1 MFLFFLANVVR
12 LAVSVVEAKVS
23 VGALLCTSTCN
34 EEIFGCFIVIH
45 SMTGISFLFLYNIA
59 IVLLICYPPPRSWL
73 SSSWPFERPGRMPG
87 RLEMLC

>member
-1 MFLFFLANVVR
+1 LFLFFLANVVR

-34 EEIFGCFIVIH
+34 EEIFGCFIVIR

-59 IVLLICYPPPRSWL
+59 ISASNLLPAPTL
-73 SSSWPFERPGRMPG
+73 LALFF
-87 RLEMLC
+87 LAF